1 MTNSLPIEGLSCEE
15 LYKRY
20 TAALDNLQSMIGDA
34 RAMLRNITNAVN
46 YPIKRLL
53 AILNEYMSALNNLN
67 ALDFSNINKVINA
80 LKKMLDCPLLA
91 KEIGSQVESI
101 LDNVGKGKKAI
112 MSMVKTMLS
121 GIADRIISAVTPI
134 QAMVNAPVKALTD
147 KFNGFV
153 NGPVKPVMNML
164 SQLQQCL
171 GNMCA
176 AYKAVR
182 EFSPGSIIK
191 PLEKYGVKY
200 VDVLDANGKPTGK
213 KEFQTNVA
221 ETIGNKFND
230 MKSKTLDQTR
240 AQAAQKCDAV
250 LKSAEKLKQRAMHLD
265 GSPEK

>member
-1 MTNSLPIEGLSCEE
+1 MTNSLPIEGMSCEE

-20 TAALDNLQSMIGDA
+20 TAMLQNLQGMIGDA

-53 AILNEYMSALNNLN
+53 AILNEYMSALSNFNL
-67 ALDFSNINKVINA
+67 LDFSNLNRVISA

-91 KEIGSQVESI
+91 KELGSQVESI

-112 MSMVKTMLS
+112 MGMVKALLND
-121 GIADRIISAVTPI
+121 IANRVISAVTPI
-134 QAMVNAPVKALTD
+134 QAMVNAPIKALTD

-153 NGPVKPVMNML
+153 NGPVKPVMETL
-164 SQLQQCL
+164 SQLQKCL
-171 GNMCA
+171 GNMCS

-213 KEFQTNVA
+213 KEFQTDVVN
-221 ETIGNKFND
+221 TIGDKFND
-230 MKSKTLDQTR
+230 MKKKTLDQTR
-240 AQAAQKCDAV
+240 AQAAQKCEAV
-250 LKSAEKLKQRAMHLD
+250 LKSAEKLKQRAIHID
-265 GSPEK
+265 GSPEG